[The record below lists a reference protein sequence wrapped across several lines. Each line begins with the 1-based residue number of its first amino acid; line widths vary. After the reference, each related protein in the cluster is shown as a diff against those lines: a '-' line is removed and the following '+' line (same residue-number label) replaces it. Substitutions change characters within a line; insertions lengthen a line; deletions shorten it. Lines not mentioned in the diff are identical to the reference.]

1 MQSDAQPRGPAWKL
15 RALRLLLI
23 AAALVIWFGTQA
35 LLAQRPLPVGGI
47 SDRLFSLTASANA
60 YFAAHAGAA
69 NGVLIVSSAMIDL
82 LGLFLLLGSILG
94 RTIRPFLG
102 LFILFVL
109 RQICQAIVALPA
121 PEGMIWHNPGFPSLL
136 VTYATAG
143 DFFFSGHTAIAV
155 YGAVELGRVR
165 RWLGALGAI
174 VAVFLTA
181 VVIVLRVHY
190 TMDIFAGI
198 VAALWV
204 AAIVPRLA
212 PPVDRALARWAKS

>member
-1 MQSDAQPRGPAWKL
+1 M

-35 LLAQRPLPVGGI
+35 LLAQRPLPVAGI

-165 RWLGALGAI
+165 RWLGVPGAI
-174 VAVFLTA
+174 VAMFLTA

>member
-1 MQSDAQPRGPAWKL
+1 VQSDAQPRGPAWKL
-15 RALRLLLI
+15 RVLRLLLI
-23 AAALVIWFGTQA
+23 AAALVVWFGTQA
-35 LLAQRPLPVGGI
+35 LLAQRPLPARGI

-60 YFAAHAGAA
+60 YFAAHPGAA
-69 NGVLIVSSAMIDL
+69 NGLLIVSSAMIDL

-102 LFILFVL
+102 LLILFVL

-155 YGAVELGRVR
+155 YGAVELGRVK

>member
-15 RALRLLLI
+15 RALRLLFI
-23 AAALVIWFGTQA
+23 AAALVVWFGTQA
-35 LLAQRPLPVGGI
+35 LLAQRPLPAAGI
-47 SDRLFSLTASANA
+47 SDRLFSWTASANA
-60 YFAAHAGAA
+60 YFAANPGAA
-69 NGVLIVSSAMIDL
+69 NGLLIVSSAMIDL

-102 LFILFVL
+102 LLILFVL

-121 PEGMIWHNPGFPSLL
+121 PEGMIWHNTGFPSLL

-174 VAVFLTA
+174 VAMFLTG

-212 PPVDRALARWAKS
+212 PPADRALARWAKS

>member
-15 RALRLLLI
+15 RVLRLLLI
-23 AAALVIWFGTQA
+23 AAALGVWFGTQA
-35 LLAQRPLPVGGI
+35 LLAQRPLPTKGI

-60 YFAAHAGAA
+60 YFAAHPGAA
-69 NGVLIVSSAMIDL
+69 NSLLIVTSAMIDL

-102 LFILFVL
+102 LLILFML
-109 RQICQAIVALPA
+109 RQVCQAIVALPA

-165 RWLGALGAI
+165 RWLGALGATI
-174 VAVFLTA
+174 AMFLTA

-212 PPVDRALARWAKS
+212 PPVDGALARWAKS

>member
-1 MQSDAQPRGPAWKL
+1 M

-35 LLAQRPLPVGGI
+35 LLAQRPVPATGI
-47 SDRLFSLTASANA
+47 SDRLFSVTASANA
-60 YFAAHAGAA
+60 FFATHPGAA
-69 NGVLIVSSAMIDL
+69 NGLLIVSSAMIDL

-94 RTIRPFLG
+94 KTIRPFLG
-102 LFILFVL
+102 LLILFVL
-109 RQICQAIVALPA
+109 RQICQAVVALPA

-155 YGAVELGRVR
+155 YGAIELGRAR
-165 RWLGALGAI
+165 RWLGVLGAI
-174 VAVFLTA
+174 VAVFLAA

-204 AAIVPRLA
+204 AAIVSRLA